1 MPCLHKNNRA
11 AGFGRATYLTMSLPL
26 NLTILRLPRWPQGVR
41 DFIGSMIDWV
51 GLSSL
56 CRSPPWT
63 AFYRKY
69 AR

>member
-1 MPCLHKNNRA
+1 
-11 AGFGRATYLTMSLPL
+11 MSLPL